1 MKTFLAGAAF
11 LLVLILANVVA
22 AGVFSL
28 LGPIAA
34 DFDDG
39 LAWVLALA
47 LVGLLAVACSLLF
60 LRGVLFCVVE
70 RFSAV
75 RADPKK
81 GLQFDPGQRG
91 G

>member
-11 LLVLILANVVA
+11 LLVLIIANVVA
-22 AGVFSL
+22 AGVFSV

-34 DFDDG
+34 ELDDG
-39 LAWVLALA
+39 LARVLALA
-47 LVGLLAVACSLLF
+47 LVGLLGVACALLF
-60 LRGVLFCVVE
+60 LRGVLFMVAE

-75 RADPKK
+75 QADPKK
-81 GLQFDPGQRG
+81 GLQFTAGRRG